1 MNLQIKTVSGTSLSN
16 AVILTAIYVL
26 INDLCFQIFGNIVEY
41 SSQWLT
47 LNSYLLF
54 GCLFFSPSGFPILF
68 SCLCP
73 RRICIF
79 LHGCR
84 LWNTRLT
91 WHCLFS
97 SHSRTLWRWST
108 NDRRHKRVP
117 FATLTASDL
126 SPEPLFLM
134 NYDPPIGEFA
144 GTKSSFDHC
153 KYPNP
158 FNWFVN
164 WLIPC
169 Q

>member
-54 GCLFFSPSGFPILF
+54 GCLFFSPFGFPILF

-84 LWNTRLT
+84 LWNTRWLGT
-91 WHCLFS
+91 VCSPHIPALS
-97 SHSRTLWRWST
+97 GADPPTTDDT
-108 NDRRHKRVP
+108 NGFP
-117 FATLTASDL
+117 LQL
-126 SPEPLFLM
+126 SPLL
-134 NYDPPIGEFA
+134 
-144 GTKSSFDHC
+144 TC
-153 KYPNP
+153 LLNP
-158 FNWFVN
+158 FSWWITILQSGNSQGPSPA
-164 WLIPC
+164 LIIVSTQTPLIDLLID
-169 Q
+169 